1 MDFIKIMES
10 KIIPSEDQEQMYF
23 VQWFRRTYP
32 DVKIYSTPN
41 GGHRHIAVAVKMKA
55 TGQSKGVPDLCI
67 PAWRLYI
74 EMKRVKGGRLSP
86 DQIEW
91 IKYLEK
97 VGYSVIIGFGALDA
111 QQKLIKGNYGKQ
123 D

>member
-1 MDFIKIMES
+1 MTDL
-10 KIIPSEDQEQMYF
+10 IPTEDQEQMYF

-32 DVKIYSTPN
+32 TVKIYSTPN
-41 GGHRHIAVAVKMKA
+41 GGARHIAVAVKMKA

-74 EMKRVKGGRLSP
+74 EMKRIKGGKLSP
-86 DQIEW
+86 DQKDW
-91 IKYLEK
+91 IQYLES

-111 QQKLIKGNYGKQ
+111 QNKLIKGNYGKQ